1 MNAITKTNEAM
12 LAALAGATQTIQM
25 ENPGG
30 MSYLKLNK
38 VGYWVFGED
47 LLDVEEDSQW
57 AVNPASF
64 QMGFVAWHKSKK
76 VGEQM
81 ASIYGAGVVEAN
93 LPAVESSWQRQVS
106 MQLVCISGEDE
117 GEQVQYTAS
126 SVGGSKAF
134 GGLLQ
139 AVMKHL
145 QGGKAGAKT
154 VPVISLSSDS
164 YPHPDY
170 GTVYTPEFTVEK
182 WIANDGFAAPAGE
195 DEDGTDETEEELDE
209 VEAPPK
215 KAPPRK
221 RAKRP
226 AKKAVEEE
234 VIEDEDEEEEE
245 PEAPAAPPARR
256 RRRAR
261 K

>member
-30 MSYLKLNK
+30 MQYLKLNK

-47 LLDVEEDSQW
+47 LLDIEEDSLW

-81 ASIYGAGVVEAN
+81 ASIYGQGVVEAN

-106 MQLVCISGEDE
+106 MQLVCVSGDDE

-134 GGLLQ
+134 GSLLQ

-145 QGGKAGAKT
+145 QSGKAGDKN
-154 VPVISLSSDS
+154 VPVLSLSSDS

-182 WIANDGFAAPAGE
+182 WIANEGFAAPAA
-195 DEDGTDETEEELDE
+195 EEEEE
-209 VEAPPK
+209 VEEEVEEAPK

-234 VIEDEDEEEEE
+234 VIEDEEEEEEE
-245 PEAPAAPPARR
+245 PEAPADPPARR